1 MILQKVLRVLI
12 GLTALLYITLALG
25 FLLDPAQAAAR
36 LGIGAIAPLGMATLR
51 GDFIGFFGTIGI
63 LALLGAVR
71 NEARYYIAPLMLVG
85 MTLAGRLI
93 TVAASGF
100 DATMGPPMLVEAVTV
115 ALLLLGSRSLKTNHL
130 NA

>member
-1 MILQKVLRVLI
+1 MQKVLRVLT
-12 GLTALLYITLALG
+12 GLCGLLYITLSLG

-36 LGIGAIAPLGMATLR
+36 LGIGAIAPLGLATLR

-93 TVAASGF
+93 TVVASGF

-115 ALLLLGSRSLKTNHL
+115 ALLLLGRRSLKTNRL

>member
-1 MILQKVLRVLI
+1 MILQKILRVLI
-12 GLTALLYITLALG
+12 GLTGLLYITLTLG

-71 NEARYYIAPLMLVG
+71 DEARYYIAPLMLVG

-115 ALLLLGSRSLKTNHL
+115 ALLLLGSRSLKTNRL

>member
-1 MILQKVLRVLI
+1 MILQKVLRVLT
-12 GLTALLYITLALG
+12 GLCGLLYITLSLG

-93 TVAASGF
+93 TVVASGF

-115 ALLLLGSRSLKTNHL
+115 ALLLLGRRSLKTNRL

>member
-71 NEARYYIAPLMLVG
+71 DEARYYIAPLMLVG

-100 DATMGPPMLVEAVTV
+100 DATIGPPMLVEAVTV
-115 ALLLLGSRSLKTNHL
+115 ALLLLGSRSLKTNRL

>member
-71 NEARYYIAPLMLVG
+71 DEARYYIAPLMLVG

>member
-115 ALLLLGSRSLKTNHL
+115 SLLLLGSRSLKTNHL

>member
-1 MILQKVLRVLI
+1 MQKVLRVLI

-115 ALLLLGSRSLKTNHL
+115 SLLLLGSRSLKTNHL

>member
-1 MILQKVLRVLI
+1 LQKILRVLI
-12 GLTALLYITLALG
+12 GLTGLLYITLTLG

>member
-1 MILQKVLRVLI
+1 MQKILRVLI
-12 GLTALLYITLALG
+12 GLTGLLYITLALG

-71 NEARYYIAPLMLVG
+71 DEARYYIAPLMLVG

>member
-1 MILQKVLRVLI
+1 MILQKILRVLI
-12 GLTALLYITLALG
+12 GLTGLLYITLTLG

>member
-1 MILQKVLRVLI
+1 MILQKILRVLI
-12 GLTALLYITLALG
+12 GLTGLLYITLALG

-71 NEARYYIAPLMLVG
+71 NEARYFTAPLMLVG

>member
-1 MILQKVLRVLI
+1 MILQKVLRVLT
-12 GLTALLYITLALG
+12 GLCGLLYITLSLG

-51 GDFIGFFGTIGI
+51 GDFIGFFGTTGI

-71 NEARYYIAPLMLVG
+71 SDARYFTAPLMLVG

-93 TVAASGF
+93 TVVASGF

-115 ALLLLGSRSLKTNHL
+115 ALLLLGRRSLKTNRL

>member
-71 NEARYYIAPLMLVG
+71 DEARYYIAPLMLVG

-115 ALLLLGSRSLKTNHL
+115 ALLLLGSRSLKTNRL

>member
-1 MILQKVLRVLI
+1 MILQKVLRVLT
-12 GLTALLYITLALG
+12 GLCGLLYITLSLG

-36 LGIGAIAPLGMATLR
+36 LGIGAIAPLGLATLR

-93 TVAASGF
+93 TVVASGF

-115 ALLLLGSRSLKTNHL
+115 ALLLLGRRSLKTNRL